1 MRKLNVWDYMF
12 YGSMLVLTVWLIL
25 KVTGVINTPVWLEY
39 GVPSAGIIIGVF
51 SLYHNLLKNL
61 MHIVIKV
68 DHLESD
74 VHVLKDGVDVLKSDV
89 HTLKDD
95 MRTVKHDI
103 SLLKEEH
110 TPFL

>member
-74 VHVLKDGVDVLKSDV
+74 VHVLKSDV